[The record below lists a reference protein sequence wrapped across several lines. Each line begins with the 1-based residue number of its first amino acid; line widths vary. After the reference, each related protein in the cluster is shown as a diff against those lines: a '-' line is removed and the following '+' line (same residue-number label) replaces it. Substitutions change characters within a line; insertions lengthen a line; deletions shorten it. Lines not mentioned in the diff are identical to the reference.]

1 METLEY
7 IIRVVMVVVPIL
19 GLSALLLAAPFYFM
33 SREAEEGKKK
43 KKGLNKDDSFSSN

>member
-19 GLSALLLAAPFYFM
+19 GLSALLLAAPFYFIT
-33 SREAEEGKKK
+33 REKQHKKDEEQ
-43 KKGLNKDDSFSSN
+43 ND

>member
-19 GLSALLLAAPFYFM
+19 GLSALLLAAPFYFITK
-33 SREAEEGKKK
+33 EAEDKKK
-43 KKGLNKDDSFSSN
+43 KKGLNKDDSFTSN